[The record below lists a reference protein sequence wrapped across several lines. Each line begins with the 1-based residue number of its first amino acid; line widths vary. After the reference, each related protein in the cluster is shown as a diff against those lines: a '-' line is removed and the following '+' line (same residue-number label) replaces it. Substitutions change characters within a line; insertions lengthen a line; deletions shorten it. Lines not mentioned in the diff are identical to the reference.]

1 MSKTPTL
8 DAPNQRRGAT
18 DGPDA
23 LGYLLRQASAAHR
36 LRMDRAL
43 ADIEVTP
50 PQFLVLTLLARHP
63 GASNAELARIAALST
78 PTVSVIVANLLRIR
92 ALARRPHA
100 IHGRVQH
107 LDLTVVGRNLLAAC
121 LERVTAVEI
130 ELAKGLSKPEVGAIR
145 DWLVRIARTAAQE
158 AKPGRTPSAV
168 QPT

>member
-1 MSKTPTL
+1 MGKPPTM
-8 DAPNQRRGAT
+8 DAPDRRRGVV
-18 DGPDA
+18 GPDA

-50 PQFLVLTLLARHP
+50 PQFLVLTLLASVP

-107 LDLTVVGRNLLAAC
+107 LDLTDVGRSLLAAC
-121 LERVTAVEI
+121 LERVSAVEI

-145 DWLVRIARTAAQE
+145 DWLVRIALAA
-158 AKPGRTPSAV
+158 PLR
-168 QPT
+168 

>member
-1 MSKTPTL
+1 MSKPPAV
-8 DAPNQRRGAT
+8 DAPNRRGGAA
-18 DGPDA
+18 DGHDA

-36 LRMDRAL
+36 LRMERAL
-43 ADIEVTP
+43 ADIAVTP
-50 PQFLVLTLLARHP
+50 PQFLVLTLLASHP

-107 LDLTVVGRNLLAAC
+107 LDLTDVGRNLLAAC
-121 LERVTAVEI
+121 LERVSAVEI

-145 DWLVRIARTAAQE
+145 DWLVRTALA
-158 AKPGRTPSAV
+158 APLR
-168 QPT
+168 

>member
-1 MSKTPTL
+1 MSKIPSL
-8 DAPNQRRGAT
+8 GASKRRRGVT
-18 DGPDA
+18 VGPDA

-43 ADIEVTP
+43 ADIDVTP
-50 PQFLVLTLLARHP
+50 PQFLVLTLLASHP

-107 LDLTVVGRNLLAAC
+107 LDLTPVGRNLLAAC
-121 LERVTAVEI
+121 LERVIAVEI
-130 ELAKGLSKPEVGAIR
+130 ELARGMSASEVGAIR
-145 DWLVRIARTAAQE
+145 HWLVRVAGANAEQAQPNSMPARVH
-158 AKPGRTPSAV
+158 PI
-168 QPT
+168 